1 MSKESVFFEHPTN
14 PKKSTRPAKT
24 GRLSNLCDLNG
35 CLADLFGYDE
45 LTTLAATEPAH
56 ELSSLKGFV
65 KKSYEVGLT
74 KIYRLPIRA
83 ISVAFIDG
91 FVLALLGGGGLL
103 NKYSINGDLV
113 GQIPLPDIPNFSPTH
128 LAMANRRI
136 ILAEGSWG
144 SITIALIELDGSLVR
159 SWKYEEGLP
168 HAYQSVS
175 RYINSLSVDDNIIR
189 VNGLNMI
196 SYFKMNG
203 TCISTVQ
210 VKVTCSVSVGPQDF
224 EVLQSG
230 QRFYGGPQIVID
242 SQHENATTL
251 HYNKRGVLFMGLEC
265 LGCLGYKGRIDTYL
279 IGAPTT
285 CLDHLSLEEAPIST
299 ASYGDYNLVCCPE
312 SITVIC
318 LGPNLL
324 F

>member
-1 MSKESVFFEHPTN
+1 
-14 PKKSTRPAKT
+14 
-24 GRLSNLCDLNG
+24 
-35 CLADLFGYDE
+35 
-45 LTTLAATEPAH
+45 
-56 ELSSLKGFV
+56 
-65 KKSYEVGLT
+65 
-74 KIYRLPIRA
+74 
-83 ISVAFIDG
+83 
-91 FVLALLGGGGLL
+91 
-103 NKYSINGDLV
+103 
-113 GQIPLPDIPNFSPTH
+113 
-128 LAMANRRI
+128 
-136 ILAEGSWG
+136 
-144 SITIALIELDGSLVR
+144 
-159 SWKYEEGLP
+159 
-168 HAYQSVS
+168 
-175 RYINSLSVDDNIIR
+175 
-189 VNGLNMI
+189 MI

-230 QRFYGGPQIVID
+230 QRFYGGLQIVID

-285 CLDHLSLEEAPIST
+285 CLDHLYLEEAPIST